1 MYHSY
6 HVSFTVV
13 RSSLGNS
20 SPESKESHFSLFNKI
35 KSILFFTFHDLVD
48 LKLMTV
54 DSMWQRSSPPA
65 PTGMVTC
72 AQGSAVTSL
81 CCTGFTWV
89 SLWVVQSGPLANLS
103 VLGPVT
109 CLLPCDAYMKACCG
123 KVQSAPQTPCP
134 LPLCLGRSWVSF
146 ILKLGITGQVT
157 PKRFDI
163 GLHQH

>member
-13 RSSLGNS
+13 KSSLGNS
-20 SPESKESHFSLFNKI
+20 SPESKDSHFPLFNKI

-72 AQGSAVTSL
+72 AQGPAMTSL

-89 SLWVVQSGPLANLS
+89 SLWVVHSGPLANLS

-109 CLLPCDAYMKACCG
+109 CLLPCDASHEGLLWKSAERPSDTLPSSPLSWPLLG
-123 KVQSAPQTPCP
+123 LLHFKVRNHWSSHTKT
-134 LPLCLGRSWVSF
+134 L
-146 ILKLGITGQVT
+146 
-157 PKRFDI
+157 
-163 GLHQH
+163 